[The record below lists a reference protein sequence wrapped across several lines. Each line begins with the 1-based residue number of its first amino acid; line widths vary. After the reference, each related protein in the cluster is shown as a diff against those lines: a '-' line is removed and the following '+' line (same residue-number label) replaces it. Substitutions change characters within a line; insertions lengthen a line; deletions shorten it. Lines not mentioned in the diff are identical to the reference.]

1 MSKRTF
7 HRPARSLLI
16 FGSYALLMGLVL
28 LVVPEMVL
36 PWFGLV
42 ESGGTWVHVLG
53 FVLCCS
59 AYYYIMAARS
69 GSRAFAWLTV
79 RTRLAAPLVMLGLVL
94 GGKADEKVL
103 LFGVVDGLG
112 GLWTWRVLWLEE
124 RIGSSEDQR
133 SDMVPRPH
141 VLPPIGGYAA
151 AVSFQLGRR

>member
-59 AYYYIMAARS
+59 AYYYIQAARS

-79 RTRLAAPLVMLGLVL
+79 HTRLAAPLVMLGLVL
-94 GGKADEKVL
+94 ASKADVKVL
-103 LFGVVDGLG
+103 LFGVVDALG

-124 RIGSSEDQR
+124 RMGSSED
-133 SDMVPRPH
+133 
-141 VLPPIGGYAA
+141 
-151 AVSFQLGRR
+151 